1 MNNNVLKRFVAAVAA
16 AVLALSLLVLVGC
29 GGGGSG
35 APAKKTPTL
44 GDTITFDKL
53 EITFDSA
60 YSFVKLDNMFSEHDG
75 KDVVRVGVHITN
87 KASENH
93 SLNIFAYKMY
103 GSKGVELDDV
113 SAYFDDEAGWAGDLR
128 PGASYDV
135 ALYLLYDG
143 DGTYAI
149 DFGFMKTEVT
159 VEFEVTN
166 PNASPQTAPEP
177 TAPAADSATE
187 ASPVKA
193 SVDYDSAEAL
203 EKALVAGD
211 DVKGKTATV
220 TIRETN
226 PESAFGFNL
235 IAGEHLNFV
244 SGSKDPKVAA
254 GDTVTVRI
262 TEVEELLG
270 SWILGY
276 EIV

>member
-1 MNNNVLKRFVAAVAA
+1 M
-16 AVLALSLLVLVGC
+16 
-29 GGGGSG
+29 
-35 APAKKTPTL
+35 
-44 GDTITFDKL
+44 
-53 EITFDSA
+53 
-60 YSFVKLDNMFSEHDG
+60 
-75 KDVVRVGVHITN
+75 
-87 KASENH
+87 
-93 SLNIFAYKMY
+93 
-103 GSKGVELDDV
+103 
-113 SAYFDDEAGWAGDLR
+113 
-128 PGASYDV
+128 
-135 ALYLLYDG
+135 
-143 DGTYAI
+143 
-149 DFGFMKTEVT
+149 
-159 VEFEVTN
+159 TN